1 MLNRRYL
8 SQKERDGYWHRV
20 ALEREATQLIRSA
33 ARRAPAPVT
42 IKPKPTRADMTALPR
57 RLTLSDLPSLRKK
70 GLVP

>member
-1 MLNRRYL
+1 MLDRRWYTP
-8 SQKERDGYWHRV
+8 KERDAYRHHA

-33 ARRAPAPVT
+33 ARASAPPT

-57 RLTLSDLPSLRKK
+57 RLTLFDLPSLRKR